1 MRQRLI
7 TVLTLTIVLSCAAAV
22 QAQAVKGAEQKSTE
36 QKSAEQK
43 STTPATSSDTD
54 QPNEVEL
61 ALTESHKRGE
71 KVLGICIVN
80 CRDDEKL
87 VGELNKGHA
96 VALSKPAYPP
106 IARAAHA
113 SGTVVVQVLI
123 DVDGKVIAAA
133 AVSGHPLLWGVS
145 VKAARE
151 SEFTPTKWNGE
162 PVKVT
167 GVIEYH
173 FVSQ

>member
-1 MRQRLI
+1 MRRSLNN
-7 TVLTLTIVLSCAAAV
+7 VLTLIIVLSCAAAV
-22 QAQAVKGAEQKSTE
+22 QAQAVKGAEQKS
-36 QKSAEQK
+36 AEQK
-43 STTPATSSDTD
+43 STTPATTSDTD

-61 ALTESHKRGE
+61 ALTESKKRGE
-71 KVLGICIVN
+71 KVLGICIVKCPDTDN
-80 CRDDEKL
+80 
-87 VGELNKGHA
+87 VASELEKGHA
-96 VALSKPAYPP
+96 LALPKPAYPP
-106 IARAAHA
+106 LARAGHA
-113 SGTVVVQVLI
+113 SGTVEVQVLI

-167 GVIEYH
+167 GIIQYN
-173 FVSQ
+173 FVAQ